1 MDTLTNQAW
10 KTGIA
15 LLRRAC
21 PVIFGFPF
29 LAIGWVVI
37 LALISAPSCRAEEG
51 WWMQE
56 PIRWIQ
62 TNLRETDAALDPQRL
77 VDQLVDFRANVLLIG
92 MGGIAS
98 YYPTRVEFHYPSP
111 YLPAGRDMF
120 GDVLRLAHARGIR
133 VIGRFDLSKTRKQV
147 FDAHPD
153 WFFRRENGSPVTYNG
168 LYSVCINGGYYS
180 LKAMEI
186 LSEALERYDVDGLF
200 FNMFT
205 NPSTDYSGRSVGIC
219 QCDSCKR
226 LFRARFRRELPPEPD
241 RDYQA
246 FLYDSRAEAA
256 RRIAGLIHSRRPTTG
271 FFTYIGEYTDGIMS
285 ESNTSVTRPL
295 PLWPYASSD
304 NVNRAR
310 NTQPTRMAVNLC
322 MSFVDFPWRFATVP
336 PGEISIRLWQNVS
349 HGGALAMNMHGTMDQ
364 QDRQALDAAR
374 PVSHWLARNE
384 RYFVGQESA
393 ARVLLLGR
401 PSQGAPGGHNP
412 YRGMFRVLSEEH
424 IPFAVADDLGWMG
437 KRAFDLVIATNW
449 APAELDRYVR
459 DGGRL
464 LMSCPSPPPMNL
476 GPVLDHWK
484 AVQGYLRIRDH
495 SLFPSLKRTELIML
509 NGDFLELKAESILTL
524 VPPSM
529 FGPPELVHVDMKDTD
544 KPGLILQDY
553 GKGEVAYIPWD
564 VSGLYY
570 LHSLPAHRGL
580 IRDLIDHLL
589 PHGRQVKTNAHPL
602 VEMTFMQQR
611 GRHLMHFIN
620 LSGHSQTA
628 YFDAIPMSD
637 IRVRMRGDFRS
648 ARLVGSGIDLP
659 VSRDAGYA
667 EFVLPRLEQYELV
680 ELH

>member
-1 MDTLTNQAW
+1 M
-10 KTGIA
+10 KTDAI
-15 LLRRAC
+15 LRTRHC
-21 PVIFGFPF
+21 
-29 LAIGWVVI
+29 LAILFGASCSIWRRVI
-37 LALISAPSCRAEEG
+37 LALVFVPSCLAQQG

-92 MGGIAS
+92 MGGIVA

-111 YLPAGRDMF
+111 HLPAGRDTF

-133 VIGRFDLSKTRKQV
+133 VIGRFDLSKTRKEV

-168 LYSVCINGGYYS
+168 LYSVCINGGYYR
-180 LKAMEI
+180 LKAMEV
-186 LSEALERYDVDGLF
+186 LTEALERYDVDGLF

-205 NPSTDYSGRSVGIC
+205 NPSTDYSGRSLGIC
-219 QCDSCKR
+219 QCESCKR
-226 LFRARFRRELPPEPD
+226 LFRARFRRDLPTEPN
-241 RDYQA
+241 RDYQV

-256 RRIAGLIHSRRPTTG
+256 RRIADLIHSKRPKAG
-271 FFTYIGEYTDGIMS
+271 FFTYISEYTDGIMS
-285 ESNTSVTRPL
+285 ESNTAVTRPL
-295 PLWPYASSD
+295 PLWPYTSSD

-310 NTQPTRMAVNLC
+310 NSQPTKMAVNLC
-322 MSFVDFPWRFATVP
+322 MSFIDFPWRFATVP
-336 PGEISIRLWQNVS
+336 PREISIRLWQNVS

-374 PVSHWLARNE
+374 PVFNWLARNE
-384 RYFVGQESA
+384 RYFVGLESA

-401 PSQGAPGGHNP
+401 PSQGAPGGHNS
-412 YRGMFRVLSEEH
+412 YRGMFRLLSEEH
-424 IPFAVADDLGWMG
+424 IPFAVADNLGWMG
-437 KRAFDLVIATNW
+437 NRVFDLVIATNW

-464 LMSCPSPPPMNL
+464 LMSYPAPPPMNL

-495 SLFPSLKRTELIML
+495 SLFPSLRRTDLIML
-509 NGDFLELKAESILTL
+509 NGEYLELKAEPILTL

-553 GKGEVAYIPWD
+553 GKGKVAYIPWD
-564 VSGLYY
+564 ASGLYY

-580 IRDLIDHLL
+580 MRDLVDHLL

-602 VEMTFMQQR
+602 VEMTLMRQKD
-611 GRHLMHFIN
+611 RHLMHFIN

-637 IRVRMRGDFRS
+637 IEVKVRGEFRS
-648 ARLVGSGIDLP
+648 ARLVGSGKDLS
-659 VSRDAGYA
+659 VSREAGYA
-667 EFVLPRLEQYELV
+667 HFVLPRLEQYELV
-680 ELH
+680 ELY